1 MEWLENL
8 RLSCKVR
15 FEECLKSLETNL
27 LVSHLENPV
36 LCDENLAKLVGMF
49 EMYHA
54 RLMGIAHCIVPQL
67 LPIANDPQSP
77 LIQAP
82 SMELLASIMNPNQ
95 GIIMGGMQMPS
106 IMQIIVPAHS
116 LQHIPVVENMNHTE
130 DNVTTST
137 TTILPETVTDDFN
150 NTVSSQAPVLG
161 AFTTDEPLRSSVP
174 VSQEA
179 SSTTLQPEQERDDD
193 IDDIQL
199 NEDLDS
205 SDDYQENDE
214 KVKKQRDRS
223 DFRYVESFESERS
236 IAQTFDPDPND
247 NETELKNVI
256 NENFHQEP
264 SVLPVP
270 KALSSSKDAE
280 SEDHEPPEQLQDT
293 NLSAPDI

>member
-1 MEWLENL
+1 
-8 RLSCKVR
+8 
-15 FEECLKSLETNL
+15 
-27 LVSHLENPV
+27 
-36 LCDENLAKLVGMF
+36 MF

-67 LPIANDPQSP
+67 LPIVNDPQSP

-95 GIIMGGMQMPS
+95 QMPLGGSQMPS
-106 IMQIIVPAHS
+106 IVQIIVPAHS
-116 LQHIPVVENMNHTE
+116 LQKIPVIENLNHTA

-137 TTILPETVTDDFN
+137 TTFTPEIIADDFN
-150 NTVSSQAPVLG
+150 NTYFSSSQAPET
-161 AFTTDEPLRSSVP
+161 FTTEEPLRSSIP

-179 SSTTLQPEQERDDD
+179 SSTTPQPEQEQDDD

-205 SDDYQENDE
+205 NDDYQENDE

-236 IAQTFDPDPND
+236 NAQTFDPDPND

-280 SEDHEPPEQLQDT
+280 SDDHEPPEEFQDT